1 MFILLYRPPKSK
13 SKMISHPFAD
23 NPKFRIVD
31 YTSITLRES
40 NVTMENHPYYNH
52 LQTFFSSPWNHMKTS
67 FFTCHLWF
75 PDGIYIFH
83 MISLSK
89 PFSPNNN
96 RHFLRQDGE
105 EFNFFGR
112 TGQRPT
118 GEPING
124 YLAGDR
130 TVSSLGLRPDSE
142 IAIAPKDVMDVF
154 FPYEDDDE
162 GPFCFLN
169 LFILL
174 YIFFKVFFC
183 DFRNKNINDHNSNN
197 HHYLDLYSDNI

>member
-1 MFILLYRPPKSK
+1 MGLKTQLITGGAPGICLYFFIVLQKANPRWYLPHLQTTPNFGLL
-13 SKMISHPFAD
+13 IIHP
-23 NPKFRIVD
+23 
-31 YTSITLRES
+31 ITLRES
-40 NVTMENHPYYNH
+40 NVAMENHPYFNH
-52 LQTFFSSPWNHMKTS
+52 LHTFFSHPHEKHMKTS

-75 PDGIYIFH
+75 PDG
-83 MISLSK
+83 MKISHDFTS
-89 PFSPNNN
+89 
-96 RHFLRQDGE
+96 HFLRQDGE

-162 GPFCFLN
+162 GPFFFLN
-169 LFILL
+169 RFCVISGIRTILM
-174 YIFFKVFFC
+174 IT
-183 DFRNKNINDHNSNN
+183 IA
-197 HHYLDLYSDNI
+197 IITTT

>member
-1 MFILLYRPPKSK
+1 MK
-13 SKMISHPFAD
+13 ISHDF
-23 NPKFRIVD
+23 
-31 YTSITLRES
+31 TS
-40 NVTMENHPYYNH
+40 
-52 LQTFFSSPWNHMKTS
+52 
-67 FFTCHLWF
+67 
-75 PDGIYIFH
+75 
-83 MISLSK
+83 
-89 PFSPNNN
+89 
-96 RHFLRQDGE
+96 HFLRQDGE

-162 GPFCFLN
+162 GPFFFLKQ
-169 LFILL
+169 IL
-174 YIFFKVFFC
+174 C
-183 DFRNKNINDHNSNN
+183 DFRNKNNINDHNSNN

>member
-1 MFILLYRPPKSK
+1 
-13 SKMISHPFAD
+13 
-23 NPKFRIVD
+23 
-31 YTSITLRES
+31 
-40 NVTMENHPYYNH
+40 
-52 LQTFFSSPWNHMKTS
+52 
-67 FFTCHLWF
+67 
-75 PDGIYIFH
+75 

-118 GEPING
+118 KEPING

-174 YIFFKVFFC
+174 YIFLKFF
-183 DFRNKNINDHNSNN
+183 FVISGIRI
-197 HHYLDLYSDNI
+197 LMITIAIITTT

>member
-1 MFILLYRPPKSK
+1 MK
-13 SKMISHPFAD
+13 ISHDF
-23 NPKFRIVD
+23 
-31 YTSITLRES
+31 TS
-40 NVTMENHPYYNH
+40 
-52 LQTFFSSPWNHMKTS
+52 
-67 FFTCHLWF
+67 
-75 PDGIYIFH
+75 
-83 MISLSK
+83 
-89 PFSPNNN
+89 
-96 RHFLRQDGE
+96 HFLRQDGE

-162 GPFCFLN
+162 GPFFFFLT
-169 LFILL
+169 
-174 YIFFKVFFC
+174 
-183 DFRNKNINDHNSNN
+183 DFVWFPE
-197 HHYLDLYSDNI
+197 